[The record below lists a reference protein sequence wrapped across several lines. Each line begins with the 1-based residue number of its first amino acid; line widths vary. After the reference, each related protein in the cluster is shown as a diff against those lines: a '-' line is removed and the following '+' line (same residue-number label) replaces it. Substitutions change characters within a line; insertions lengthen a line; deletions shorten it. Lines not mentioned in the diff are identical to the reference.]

1 MAVVGQPKESG
12 ETSQEREDSKTVS
25 ELMRRLDEKSREAD
39 KLKKK
44 AGKLEQEVGALTQMA
59 LDREKNSKDTA
70 AQDDK
75 EMELEALRAKADE
88 FDRKGNL
95 LDAFH
100 LYRRIIRLN
109 PEDIGALYRI
119 ATIYYSVGMGD
130 KAAQALRFILELDP
144 GQQKAVESLA
154 ELERGS

>member
-1 MAVVGQPKESG
+1 MAVISQPKERG
-12 ETSQEREDSKTVS
+12 ETTREREDSRTVS
-25 ELMRRLDEKSREAD
+25 ELMRRLEEKSRECD

-44 AGKLEQEVGALTQMA
+44 AGELGQKVGALTQA
-59 LDREKNSKDTA
+59 ATDREKDRNNMAARDDT
-70 AQDDK
+70 

-109 PEDIGALYRI
+109 QEDIGALYRI

-144 GQQKAVESLA
+144 DQQRAAESLA